1 MKPKTKRL
9 GRKLLSVFTALS
21 LSAAIVGTPVLPSLT
36 ANAGATI
43 NILTGRWGAVAME
56 YLERGILR
64 TIGSA
69 AAHAENE
76 AVADILTTTKKLLAS
91 PMSSTLGDIK
101 KMCAQM
107 NAKLDNI
114 SRMISNNQDI
124 LVSKLDA
131 VTEQQLKDN
140 YTTQKGK
147 LDSIKNVYANVIN
160 LFYTLNTKAQKV
172 DLNDQNSIKELQIAY
187 DSLNEIYEVANGIT
201 TRTGLEFNFSTDA
214 DTIAGIISAYPYSAA
229 MDYSVDPGDKSS
241 WNEDEKSDVPTMI
254 DYYYQSLKYSDAFDH
269 EYYRDMSAQYTY
281 VAGVVSNYLEAYNLY
296 VSYAAQLIYAGNVDG
311 ITNDR
316 DKQREV
322 DKLWDGYNKKCY
334 VLLRALA
341 QMMDGYDSKLSG
353 VMREYDINT
362 VIHFD
367 NIKESI
373 NSGGVYEE
381 RMNDRKES
389 KRKKTSNR
397 MQAYQ
402 MRPFGSTTAYALRK
416 TNSSQPAIL
425 MDDLAYY
432 AFDIRIMAFPFYQN
446 DCDGPTCDYRNL
458 VDYAATSPTGWN
470 PLSKNTQLDGLV
482 NTTAF
487 EKVTGQSNPSYITNY
502 LKAHGITNDLPKM
515 DSNNKWTLSNQYDW
529 NYDPNGYIGNWDID
543 MHFYT
548 INTLKKGTSMST
560 DVFDMEKI
568 PDNRTGK
575 EVSVFYTG
583 EPQVAVYLP
592 SNGGA
597 QYQYSAVD
605 FKGNAASAN
614 GGRNVYRSGGTVT
627 LRIKPDE
634 GKYIKSLRLCD
645 RFVYDDDHSKGTLT
659 QYVSEDDAL
668 YKADCGIYPDSDGYY
683 TFRINVPF
691 RDGSVILDLAD
702 IPSKTHTVAL
712 AESEDVV
719 SGDQYD
725 KDSGIL
731 TFSNF
736 SGESSKKV
744 NTGDTI
750 SVAVIPYT
758 GYICTAL
765 EVKDSSGKIYEAN
778 KLDSSEYY
786 SMLHGQTNFSFTM
799 PDTDVT
805 VKAIYEDGHNVELI
819 HSTKYPNASL
829 HFINEDGKID
839 DKSTVRTYI
848 PGTTV
853 NINATATNGHVISAV
868 IVSDLTNREYIS
880 CDITENGVGFIM
892 PDGNVQVEAQTQKQ
906 DMNTYIVK
914 ASDNS
919 EVVFNFLNENGI
931 VRNVPTIQ
939 AKEGETV
946 RFTALSDV
954 PEGYILAVSAS
965 ASDGSEV
972 AVTDNG
978 DKTYSLTMPASN
990 VTISGAIVDAPER
1003 HTATIVSFV
1012 NGTASFSMDNE
1023 LLTVQAEPYEYV
1035 NFYVTTDRNNCFKT
1049 LKVTDSLGK
1058 DVTFQ
1063 KSADNII
1070 DGDKITYSLKI
1081 QMMNNDITIEGEM
1094 TESLVVTPDSS
1105 KFIYDENGE
1114 AIAYIEIADY
1124 SANSEYSKDAVRL
1137 PTYATSFEG
1146 RFVYDETHFP
1156 THLKVVGETTG
1167 TVFYDSDQDSS
1178 TTTFIVNTP
1187 DLTQFGESLI
1197 VIPSFDS
1204 TVKPEPEPEKAGIG
1218 TYEEL
1223 AAFAENVK
1231 NDYEHYGKAEA
1242 WLTANITVPE
1252 GSKWTVA
1259 IGDSEDKPFSGTF
1272 DGRGFAIIGL
1282 DINNSK
1288 ACSLFGY
1295 IGEGG
1300 TVKDLAVIKTTF
1312 SIKSEAAGGIAVY
1325 NNGTIDHCISGINS
1339 GIRKLGIM
1347 SRQFNSSIYGVAA
1360 GGVAVYNNGTI
1371 TGCRNSGYVN
1381 GQDVGGIA
1389 AFNNGTIYG
1398 CANNGGLGSDSAD
1411 VKRVGGITA
1420 ENHGR
1425 IEACYN
1431 SGKENG
1437 SINTVKAAV
1446 SVANDGSVKS
1456 TFYTS
1461 SGDIV
1466 PAFAEDMNTGETD
1479 ITEKT
1484 IEDMLTAGFADELNE
1499 VTNDTVKWKRIE
1511 YNKKV
1516 LNQGFPIIRGRFIE
1530 NIDIPVIDNAK
1541 MKIKAAVIKAMKINF
1556 LPLNFRSTGYNTMLS
1571 AAGSRTLT
1579 CAYDYTAADPNGTEL
1594 PAELWCEGVTISV
1607 PVSTDDAQIIIL
1619 DNDGEAY
1626 SFAPE
1631 SIEDGMA
1638 TFTLTEPAAFAV
1650 AENVKA
1656 DNSEQ
1661 TSRPINPDNKNVNTG
1676 DSSAPITAVFVLITA
1691 AALTALIAGRKK
1703 KRE

>member
-1 MKPKTKRL
+1 MKPKTKRM

-21 LSAAIVGTPVLPSLT
+21 LSAVFAATPVMPSLT
-36 ANAGATI
+36 AHAGATI

-140 YTTQKGK
+140 YSTQKSK
-147 LDSIKNVYANVIN
+147 LDKVKNVYANVIN
-160 LFYTLNTKAQKV
+160 LFYDLNTKAQNV
-172 DLNDQNSIKELQIAY
+172 DLNDRNSINELRLAY
-187 DSLNEIYEVANGIT
+187 DNLNEIYEVANGIT

-214 DTIAGIISAYPYSAA
+214 DTIAGIISAYPYSANI
-229 MDYSVDPGDKSS
+229 DYSVDPSDKSV

-281 VAGVVSNYLEAYNLY
+281 AAGVVSNYLEAYNLY
-296 VSYAAQLIYAGNVDG
+296 VSYAAQLIYAGEVDG

-334 VLLRALA
+334 VLLRALS

-389 KRKKTSNR
+389 KRNKTSKR

-425 MDDLAYY
+425 MDDLSYY
-432 AFDIRIMAFPFYQN
+432 AFDIRVMVFPFYQN
-446 DCDGPTCDYRNL
+446 DCTGPTCDYKNL

-487 EKVTGQSNPSYITNY
+487 EKVTNQGNPSYITNY
-502 LKAHGITNDLPKM
+502 LKAHGMNSDLSKM
-515 DSNNKWTLSNQYDW
+515 DSSNKWALSNKYDW
-529 NYDPNGYIGNWDID
+529 NYDSDGYVGNWDID
-543 MHFYT
+543 MHFFT
-548 INTLKKGTSMST
+548 VNKLKKGTSMST
-560 DVFDMEKI
+560 EVFDMEKI
-568 PDNRTGK
+568 PDDRKGK
-575 EVSVFYTG
+575 EVSIFYTG

-592 SNGGA
+592 SNKGA

-605 FKGNAASAN
+605 YKGNEASAN

-645 RFVYDDDHSKGTLT
+645 RFVYDEDHSKGTLT

-668 YKADCGIYPDSDGYY
+668 YKADCGLYPDTDGYY

-702 IPSKTHTVAL
+702 LPSETHMVTL
-712 AESEDVV
+712 TESEDVV
-719 SGDQYD
+719 SGNQYD

-750 SVAVIPYT
+750 SLAVIPYT
-758 GYICTAL
+758 GYICTGL
-765 EVKDSSGKIYEAN
+765 EVKDSAGNSYTAS

-786 SMLHGQTNFSFTM
+786 SSVHGQTNFSFTM
-799 PDTDVT
+799 PDNDVT
-805 VKAIYEDGHNVELI
+805 VKAVYEKGNNVELI
-819 HSTKYPNASL
+819 HSTEYPNASL
-829 HFINEDGKID
+829 RFINENGTTD
-839 DKSTVRTYI
+839 DTSTVRTYT
-848 PGTTV
+848 PGTSV
-853 NINATATNGHVISAV
+853 NIEATATNGYVISSV
-868 IVSDLTNREYIS
+868 IVSDLTNREHVP
-880 CDITENGVGFIM
+880 CDMTENGISFIM

-906 DMNTYIVK
+906 DMNSYLVTT
-914 ASDNS
+914 ADGS
-919 EVVFNFLNENGI
+919 EVVFNFLNDDDVE
-931 VRNVPTIQ
+931 RNVPSVQ
-939 AKEGETV
+939 ATVGETV
-946 RFTALSDV
+946 RFKPSGDV
-954 PEGYILAVSAS
+954 PDGYRLAVSAS
-965 ASDGSEV
+965 ASDRSAV
-972 AVTDNG
+972 TVTDNG
-978 DKTYSLTMPASN
+978 DKTYSLTMPAAN
-990 VTISGAIVDAPER
+990 VTIAGAIVDAPVT
-1003 HTATIVSFV
+1003 HTATIAGFV
-1012 NGTASFSMDNE
+1012 NGTASFSMDSE

-1049 LKVTDSLGK
+1049 LNVTDSRGEE
-1058 DVTFQ
+1058 VTFQ

-1070 DGDKITYSLKI
+1070 DGDKITYSIKI

-1094 TESLVVTPDSS
+1094 TESLVVTTDSS
-1105 KFIYDENGE
+1105 KFVYDDSGE
-1114 AIAYIEIADY
+1114 AIAYIEIVDY
-1124 SANSEYSKDAVRL
+1124 SANREYSKNAVRL
-1137 PTYATSFEG
+1137 PVYATSFEG

-1167 TVFYDSDQDSS
+1167 TVFYDSDKDNS
-1178 TTTFIVNTP
+1178 TTTFLVHTS
-1187 DLTQFGESLI
+1187 DFTQFGENLI

-1204 TVKPEPEPEKAGIG
+1204 TVKPEPEKAGIG

-1223 AAFAENVK
+1223 VAFAENVK
-1231 NDYEHYGKAEA
+1231 NDYEHYGKAEV
-1242 WLTANITVPE
+1242 WLTANIIAPE

-1259 IGDSEDKPFSGTF
+1259 IGDSEDKPFNGSF
-1272 DGRGFAIIGL
+1272 DGRGFAVVGLSIG
-1282 DINNSK
+1282 NSETG
-1288 ACSLFGY
+1288 SVFGY
-1295 IGEGG
+1295 IGESG
-1300 TVKDLAVIKTTF
+1300 TVKDLAVIKTVF
-1312 SIKSEAAGGIAVY
+1312 SVKSEAAGGIAAY
-1325 NNGTIDHCISGINS
+1325 NSGTLDHCTSGINS
-1339 GIRKLGIM
+1339 DIRKLGIT

-1360 GGVAVYNNGTI
+1360 GGIAAYNYGTI
-1371 TGCRNSGYVN
+1371 TGCRNSGYIN

-1389 AFNNGTIYG
+1389 AYNYGTIFG
-1398 CANNGGLGSDSAD
+1398 CANNGALGSDSVD
-1411 VKRVGGITA
+1411 VKRVGGLTA
-1420 ENHGR
+1420 ENHGS

-1437 SINTVKAAV
+1437 SVNTLKVAV
-1446 SVANDGSVKS
+1446 SVANDGMIKN
-1456 TFYTS
+1456 TFYSTNR
-1461 SGDIV
+1461 GTV
-1466 PAFAEDMNTGETD
+1466 PAFAKGMNTGEAV

-1484 IEDMLTAGFADELNE
+1484 IDNMLTAAFADELN
-1499 VTNDTVKWKRIE
+1499 TYTGDSVKWLHIE
-1511 YNKKV
+1511 YHNKY

-1530 NIDIPVIDNAK
+1530 NIDIPVPDNAK
-1541 MKIKAAVIKAMKINF
+1541 MMIKAAVIKAMNINF
-1556 LPLNFRSTGYNTMLS
+1556 FPMNMKSTGYSTMLS

-1579 CAYDYTAADPNGTEL
+1579 CAYDYTAADPNGAEL
-1594 PAELWCEGVTISV
+1594 PAELWCEGVTVSV

-1631 SIEDGMA
+1631 SIENGMA
-1638 TFTLTEPAAFAV
+1638 TFTLAEPAAFAV
-1650 AENVKA
+1650 AENVNA
-1656 DNSEQ
+1656 DNSEP
-1661 TSRPINPDNKNVNTG
+1661 TSRPVIPDNNNVKTG
-1676 DSSAPITAVFVLITA
+1676 DSSAPIAAVCIVITA
-1691 AALTALIAGRKK
+1691 ALLTAVIAGRKK
-1703 KRE
+1703 NRE